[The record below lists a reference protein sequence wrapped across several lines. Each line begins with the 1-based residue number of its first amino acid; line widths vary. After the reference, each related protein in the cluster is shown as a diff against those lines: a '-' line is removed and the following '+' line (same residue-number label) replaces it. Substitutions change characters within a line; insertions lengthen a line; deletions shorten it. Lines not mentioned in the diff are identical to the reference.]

1 MQKQSNNRDILDI
14 RHDYRSYSNDKSS
27 MGIKDDIGIYVKP
40 LTAAK
45 PKRTLDFSALTLQ
58 KKFREDSEYENKNK

>member
-1 MQKQSNNRDILDI
+1 
-14 RHDYRSYSNDKSS
+14 